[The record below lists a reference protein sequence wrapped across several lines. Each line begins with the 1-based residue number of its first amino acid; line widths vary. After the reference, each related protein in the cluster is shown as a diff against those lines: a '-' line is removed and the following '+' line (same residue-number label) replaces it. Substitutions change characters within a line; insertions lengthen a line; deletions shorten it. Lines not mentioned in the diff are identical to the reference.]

1 MKISRGHQI
10 RLLLLFTLVAV
21 VSFAQTSKRKP
32 KYDPV
37 QWSLDI
43 QPSTTAPGERAVATL
58 TATIEQGW
66 RLYAPTTPKGGPIP
80 TELTL
85 TDSPALEGWK
95 VYQPKPKTKFDENFG
110 AETQTYTDEAVFLF
124 DVTLSA
130 DAAPGTAELE
140 ANTRYNACNDRLCLP
155 PVRKTASASFAIAAS
170 SSARA
175 AAIPAGYMEAKPAE
189 EVPAAAAG
197 TAPRGAS
204 NPSTRTAPSPNED
217 GFIQF
222 AAVAFGFGLLAIF
235 TPCVFPMIPITMSYF
250 VSTNTGSRRQSVIQA
265 TTFCVGVIVLFTGI
279 GAAVSALIGPFGLT
293 QLGSSV
299 PVNLLITAVF
309 VAFGLSLLGVFE
321 ITVPSG
327 ALTFLNKVSNRGGLL
342 GTLVMGLVFA
352 LASFACTGPFIGA
365 LLAGS
370 IQGDLSWPIFGML
383 MFSIGLALPF
393 FFLALF
399 PAYLARM
406 PKSGGWLMRTKIT
419 MSFLI
424 FAAALKYLSNVDQ
437 VYQWYILTR
446 ERYLA
451 VWVVLLAMAGFYL
464 LGMLRIGDEES
475 GSVGAGRLGL
485 GGLFLVLAVSLIPGM
500 FGARLGELDAYVPS
514 PEYSGLTNV
523 GFGGGAE
530 ANKWI
535 KDDYAKA
542 LELARESGK
551 PVLIGFTGYT
561 CTNCHWMKANMFTR
575 PPIAEALAGLILV
588 ELYTD
593 GADERSQANQQMQL
607 DRFGTVAIPY
617 YAIIRPDESVIAE
630 FPGRTRDTEEFLQFL
645 TSGGTTQLTDAGGR
659 VAAL

>member
-1 MKISRGHQI
+1 MSRGHRI
-10 RLLLLFTLVAV
+10 RLLLLLLTV
-21 VSFAQTSKRKP
+21 VTAASFAQTNKRKP

-37 QWSLDI
+37 QWSLEI
-43 QPSTTAPGERAVATL
+43 QPATAAPGERAVARL
-58 TATIEQGW
+58 TATIEEGW

-85 TDSPALEGWK
+85 TDSAAVEGWK
-95 VYQPKPKTKFDENFG
+95 VYQPKPKTKLDSNFG
-110 AETQTYTDEAVFLF
+110 QETQTYHDEVVFLF
-124 DVTLSA
+124 DLTLS
-130 DAAPGTAELE
+130 GNAELGTVE
-140 ANTRYNACNDRLCLP
+140 LETNTRYNVCNDRLCLP
-155 PVRKTASASFAIAAS
+155 PVRKTASASFTIAANS
-170 SSARA
+170 SEQAT
-175 AAIPAGYMEAKPAE
+175 AIPGGYMEAKPASE
-189 EVPAAAAG
+189 APALAAVTPA
-197 TAPRGAS
+197 RGA
-204 NPSTRTAPSPNED
+204 PIVPSPNQE

-265 TTFCVGVIVLFTGI
+265 ITFCAGVIILFTGI
-279 GAAVSALIGPFGLT
+279 GAAVSALIGPFGLS

-299 PVNLLITAVF
+299 PVNLLIAAVF
-309 VAFGLSLLGVFE
+309 IAFGLSLLGVFE

-327 ALTFLNKVSNRGGLL
+327 ALTSLNKVSNRGGLL

-370 IQGDLSWPIFGML
+370 IQGDQSWPIFGML
-383 MFSIGLALPF
+383 MFSSGLALPF

-406 PKSGGWLMRTKIT
+406 PKSGGWLARTKIT

-451 VWVVLLAMAGFYL
+451 VWIVLLAMAGFYL
-464 LGMLRIGDEES
+464 LGMLRIGDDES

-514 PEYSGLTNV
+514 PEYSGLTNA
-523 GFGGGAE
+523 GFGAAE
-530 ANKWI
+530 NNPWI

-551 PVLIGFTGYT
+551 PLLVSFTGYT

-575 PPIAEALAGLILV
+575 PEIAAALVGLVLL

-593 GADERSQANQQMQL
+593 GANDVSKASQQMQL
-607 DRFGTVAIPY
+607 DRYGTVAIPY
-617 YAIIRPDESVIAE
+617 YAIIRPDESVMAE
-630 FPGRTRDTEEFLQFL
+630 FAGRTRDTEEFLQFL
-645 TSGGTTQLTDAGGR
+645 TSGGTTQLSDAGGR
-659 VAAL
+659 AAAP

>member
-1 MKISRGHQI
+1 MLYRQMSKSHRI
-10 RLLLLFTLVAV
+10 RLLLLLAV
-21 VSFAQTSKRKP
+21 VVAASFAQTSKRKL

-37 QWSLDI
+37 QWSLEI
-43 QPSTTAPGERAVATL
+43 QPATAAPGERAVARL
-58 TATIEQGW
+58 TATIEEGW

-85 TDSPALEGWK
+85 TDSAAVEGWK
-95 VYQPKPKTKFDENFG
+95 VYQPKPKTKLDPNFG
-110 AETQTYTDEAVFLF
+110 QETQTYHDEVIFLF
-124 DVTLSA
+124 DLTLSGNA
-130 DAAPGTAELE
+130 ELGTAELQ

-155 PVRKTASASFAIAAS
+155 PVRKTASASFTIAANS
-170 SSARA
+170 SEQA
-175 AAIPAGYMEAKPAE
+175 AAIPGGYMEAKPAAE
-189 EVPAAAAG
+189 APAVAAVTPA
-197 TAPRGAS
+197 RGA
-204 NPSTRTAPSPNED
+204 PIVPSPNEE

-265 TTFCVGVIVLFTGI
+265 ITFCAGVIILFTGI

-299 PVNLLITAVF
+299 PVNLLIAAVF
-309 VAFGLSLLGVFE
+309 IAFGLSLLGVFE

-327 ALTFLNKVSNRGGLL
+327 ALTSLNKVSNRGGLL

-370 IQGDLSWPIFGML
+370 IQGDQSWPIFGML
-383 MFSIGLALPF
+383 MFSSGLALPF

-399 PAYLARM
+399 PAYLSRM
-406 PKSGGWLMRTKIT
+406 PKSGGWLARTKIT
-419 MSFLI
+419 VSFLI

-437 VYQWYILTR
+437 VYQWYFLTR

-451 VWVVLLAMAGFYL
+451 VWIVLLAMAGFYL

-500 FGARLGELDAYVPS
+500 FGARLGELDAYVPA

-523 GFGGGAE
+523 GFGAAE
-530 ANKWI
+530 DNPWI
-535 KDDYAKA
+535 KDDYARA
-542 LELARESGK
+542 LELARETGK
-551 PVLIGFTGYT
+551 PLLISFTGYT

-575 PPIAEALAGLILV
+575 PEIAAALQGLVLL

-593 GADERSQANQQMQL
+593 GAYDVSKANQEMQL
-607 DRFGTVAIPY
+607 DRFETVAIPY
-617 YAIIRPDESVIAE
+617 YAIIRPDESVMAE
-630 FPGRTRDTEEFLQFL
+630 FAGRTRDTEEFLQFL
-645 TSGGTTQLTDAGGR
+645 TSGGTTQLSGAGGR
-659 VAAL
+659 VAAP

>member
-1 MKISRGHQI
+1 MSRGHRI
-10 RLLLLFTLVAV
+10 GLLLLLTLVTAV
-21 VSFAQTSKRKP
+21 GFSQTIKRKP

-37 QWSLDI
+37 QWSLEI
-43 QPSTTAPGERAVATL
+43 QPATASPGKRAVARL
-58 TATIEQGW
+58 TATIEEGW

-85 TDSPALEGWK
+85 TDSPAVEGWT
-95 VYQPKPKTKFDENFG
+95 VHQPEPKTKFDPNFQS
-110 AETQTYTDEAVFLF
+110 ETQTYNNEVVFLF
-124 DVTLSA
+124 DLTLSENA
-130 DAAPGTAELE
+130 ELGTTELE

-155 PVRKTASASFAIAAS
+155 PTRKAASASFAIAATS
-170 SSARA
+170 TERA
-175 AAIPAGYMEAKPAE
+175 AAIPAGYMEAKPAAE
-189 EVPAAAAG
+189 TVVV
-197 TAPRGAS
+197 TAVTP
-204 NPSTRTAPSPNED
+204 PRTAPSVPSPNEG

-222 AAVAFGFGLLAIF
+222 AALAFGFGILAIF

-250 VSTNTGSRRQSVIQA
+250 VSTNTGSRRQSLIQA
-265 TTFCVGVIVLFTGI
+265 TIFCVGVIVLFTGI
-279 GAAVSALIGPFGLT
+279 GAAVSAIIGPFGLT

-309 VAFGLSLLGVFE
+309 IAFGLSLLGVFE
-321 ITVPSG
+321 ITVPSS
-327 ALTFLNKVSNRGGLL
+327 ALTSLNKVSNRGGLL

-383 MFSIGLALPF
+383 MFSTGLALPF

-399 PAYLARM
+399 PAYLSRM
-406 PKSGGWLMRTKIT
+406 PKSGGWLARTKIT
-419 MSFLI
+419 VSFLI

-451 VWVVLLAMAGFYL
+451 VWIVLLAMAGFYL
-464 LGMLRIGDEES
+464 LGMLRIGDDES
-475 GSVGAGRLGL
+475 GSAGPGRLGL

-514 PEYSGLTNV
+514 PEYSGLTNA
-523 GFGGGAE
+523 GFGGAGE

-542 LELARESGK
+542 LELSRQTGK
-551 PVLIGFTGYT
+551 PLLISFTGYT

-575 PPIAEALAGLILV
+575 PPIAESLKGLVLL

-593 GADERSQANQQMQL
+593 GANDLSQASQEMQL

-617 YAIIRPDESVIAE
+617 YAIIWSDESVIAE

-645 TSGGTTQLTDAGGR
+645 TSATTTQLTDAGAR
-659 VAAL
+659 VASP

>member
-1 MKISRGHQI
+1 M
-10 RLLLLFTLVAV
+10 LVTAA
-21 VSFAQTSKRKP
+21 SFAQTNKRRP

-37 QWSLDI
+37 QWSLEI
-43 QPSTTAPGERAVATL
+43 QPSVASPGERAVARL
-58 TATIEQGW
+58 TATIEEGW

-85 TDSPALEGWK
+85 TDSPAVEGWT
-95 VYQPKPKTKFDENFG
+95 VHQPEPKTKFDPNFQS
-110 AETQTYTDEAVFLF
+110 ETQTYNNEVVFLF
-124 DVTLSA
+124 DLTLSENA
-130 DAAPGTAELE
+130 ELGTTELE

-155 PVRKTASASFAIAAS
+155 PTRKTASASFAIAATS
-170 SSARA
+170 TEQA
-175 AAIPAGYMEAKPAE
+175 AAIPAGYMEAKPAAE
-189 EVPAAAAG
+189 TVVVAAV
-197 TAPRGAS
+197 TP
-204 NPSTRTAPSPNED
+204 PRTAPSVPSPNEE

-222 AAVAFGFGLLAIF
+222 AALAFGFGILAIF

-250 VSTNTGSRRQSVIQA
+250 VSTNTGSRRQSLIQA
-265 TTFCVGVIVLFTGI
+265 TIFCVGVIVLFTGI
-279 GAAVSALIGPFGLT
+279 GAAVSAIIGPFGLT

-299 PVNLLITAVF
+299 LVNLLISAVF
-309 VAFGLSLLGVFE
+309 IAFGLSLLGVFE
-321 ITVPSG
+321 ITVPSS
-327 ALTFLNKVSNRGGLL
+327 ALTSLNKVSNRGGLL

-383 MFSIGLALPF
+383 MFSTGLALPF

-399 PAYLARM
+399 PAYLSRM
-406 PKSGGWLMRTKIT
+406 PKSGGWLARTKIT

-437 VYQWYILTR
+437 VYQWYVLTR

-451 VWVVLLAMAGFYL
+451 VWIVLLAMAGFYL
-464 LGMLRIGDEES
+464 LGMLRIGDDES
-475 GSVGAGRLGL
+475 GSVGPGRLGL

-514 PEYSGLTNV
+514 PEYSGLTNA
-523 GFGGGAE
+523 GFGGAE

-542 LELARESGK
+542 LELSRQTGK
-551 PVLIGFTGYT
+551 PLLISFTGYT

-575 PPIAEALAGLILV
+575 PPIAEALEGLVLL

-593 GADERSQANQQMQL
+593 GANDLSQANQEMQL

-645 TSGGTTQLTDAGGR
+645 TLATTTQLTDAGAR
-659 VAAL
+659 VASP

>member
-1 MKISRGHQI
+1 MSRGHRI
-10 RLLLLFTLVAV
+10 GLLLLLTLVTAV
-21 VSFAQTSKRKP
+21 GFSQTIKRKP

-37 QWSLDI
+37 QWSLEI
-43 QPSTTAPGERAVATL
+43 QPATASPGKRAVARL
-58 TATIEQGW
+58 TATIEEGW

-85 TDSPALEGWK
+85 TDSPAVEGWT
-95 VYQPKPKTKFDENFG
+95 VHQPEPKTKFDPNFQS
-110 AETQTYTDEAVFLF
+110 ETQTYNDEVVFLF
-124 DVTLSA
+124 DLTLSENA
-130 DAAPGTAELE
+130 ELGTTELE
-140 ANTRYNACNDRLCLP
+140 ANTCYNACNDRLCLP
-155 PVRKTASASFAIAAS
+155 PTRKTASASFTVAATS
-170 SSARA
+170 TEQA
-175 AAIPAGYMEAKPAE
+175 AAIPADYMEAKPAGE
-189 EVPAAAAG
+189 TVVVAAV
-197 TAPRGAS
+197 TP
-204 NPSTRTAPSPNED
+204 PRTAPSVPSPSEES
-217 GFIQF
+217 FIQF
-222 AAVAFGFGLLAIF
+222 AALAFGFGILAIF

-250 VSTNTGSRRQSVIQA
+250 VSTNTGSRRQSLIQA
-265 TTFCVGVIVLFTGI
+265 TIFCVGVIVLFTGI
-279 GAAVSALIGPFGLT
+279 GAAVSAIIGPFGLT

-299 PVNLLITAVF
+299 LVNLLITAVF
-309 VAFGLSLLGVFE
+309 IAFGLSLLGVFE
-321 ITVPSG
+321 ITVPSS
-327 ALTFLNKVSNRGGLL
+327 ALTSLNEVSNRGGLL

-383 MFSIGLALPF
+383 MFSTGLALPF

-399 PAYLARM
+399 PAYLSRM
-406 PKSGGWLMRTKIT
+406 PKSGGWLARTKIT
-419 MSFLI
+419 VSFLI

-451 VWVVLLAMAGFYL
+451 VWIVLLAMAGFYL

-514 PEYSGLTNV
+514 PEYSGLTNA
-523 GFGGGAE
+523 GFGGAGE

-542 LELARESGK
+542 LELSRQTGK
-551 PVLIGFTGYT
+551 PVLVSFTGYT

-575 PPIAEALAGLILV
+575 PPIAEALEGLVLL

-593 GADERSQANQQMQL
+593 GANDLSQTNQEMQL

-645 TSGGTTQLTDAGGR
+645 TLAKTTQLTDAGAR
-659 VAAL
+659 VASP

>member
-1 MKISRGHQI
+1 MSRGQRI
-10 RLLLLFTLVAV
+10 RLLLLLMLVTA
-21 VSFAQTSKRKP
+21 VSFAQTIKRKP

-37 QWSLDI
+37 QWSLEI
-43 QPSTTAPGERAVATL
+43 QPSVASPGERAVARL
-58 TATIEQGW
+58 TATIEEGW

-85 TDSPALEGWK
+85 TDSPAVEGWT
-95 VYQPKPKTKFDENFG
+95 VHQPEPKTKFDPNFQS
-110 AETQTYTDEAVFLF
+110 ETQTYNNEVVFLF
-124 DVTLSA
+124 DLRLSENA
-130 DAAPGTAELE
+130 ELGTTELE

-155 PVRKTASASFAIAAS
+155 PTRKAASASFAIAATS
-170 SSARA
+170 TERA
-175 AAIPAGYMEAKPAE
+175 AAIPAGYMEAKPAAE
-189 EVPAAAAG
+189 TVVVAAV
-197 TAPRGAS
+197 TP
-204 NPSTRTAPSPNED
+204 PRTAPSVPSPNEE

-222 AAVAFGFGLLAIF
+222 AALAFGFGILAIF

-250 VSTNTGSRRQSVIQA
+250 VSTNTGSRRQSLIQA
-265 TTFCVGVIVLFTGI
+265 TTFCVGVIVLFTAI
-279 GAAVSALIGPFGLT
+279 GAAVSAIIGPFGLT

-309 VAFGLSLLGVFE
+309 IAFGLSLLGVFE
-321 ITVPSG
+321 ITVPSS
-327 ALTFLNKVSNRGGLL
+327 ALTSLNKVSNRGGLL

-370 IQGDLSWPIFGML
+370 IQGDLSWPTFGML
-383 MFSIGLALPF
+383 MFSTGLALPF

-399 PAYLARM
+399 PAYLSRM
-406 PKSGGWLMRTKIT
+406 PKSGGWLARTKIT

-451 VWVVLLAMAGFYL
+451 VWIVLLAMAGFYL

-500 FGARLGELDAYVPS
+500 FGARLGELEAYVPS
-514 PEYSGLTNV
+514 PEYSGLTNA
-523 GFGGGAE
+523 GFGGA
-530 ANKWI
+530 ADTNKWI
-535 KDDYAKA
+535 KDDYARA
-542 LELARESGK
+542 LELSRQTGK
-551 PVLIGFTGYT
+551 PVLVSFTGYT

-575 PPIAEALAGLILV
+575 PPIAEALEGLVLL

-593 GADERSQANQQMQL
+593 GANDLSQANQEMQL
-607 DRFGTVAIPY
+607 DRYGTVAIPY

-645 TSGGTTQLTDAGGR
+645 TSATTTQLTDAGAR
-659 VAAL
+659 VASP

>member
-1 MKISRGHQI
+1 MSRGHRI
-10 RLLLLFTLVAV
+10 RLLLLFTLVTA
-21 VSFAQTSKRKP
+21 VSFAQTIKRKP

-37 QWSLDI
+37 QWSLEI
-43 QPSTTAPGERAVATL
+43 QPSVASPGERAVARL
-58 TATIEQGW
+58 TATIEEGW

-85 TDSPALEGWK
+85 TDSPAVEGWT
-95 VYQPKPKTKFDENFG
+95 VHQPEPKTKFDPNFQS
-110 AETQTYTDEAVFLF
+110 ETQTYNNEVVFLF
-124 DVTLSA
+124 DLTLSENA
-130 DAAPGTAELE
+130 ELGTTELE

-155 PVRKTASASFAIAAS
+155 PTRKAASASFAIAATS
-170 SSARA
+170 TEQA
-175 AAIPAGYMEAKPAE
+175 AAIPAGYMEAKPAAE
-189 EVPAAAAG
+189 TVVVAVVTP
-197 TAPRGAS
+197 P
-204 NPSTRTAPSPNED
+204 RTAPSVPSPNEES
-217 GFIQF
+217 FIQF
-222 AAVAFGFGLLAIF
+222 AALAFGFGILAIF

-250 VSTNTGSRRQSVIQA
+250 VSTNTGSRRQSLIQA
-265 TTFCVGVIVLFTGI
+265 TIFCVGVIVLFTGI
-279 GAAVSALIGPFGLT
+279 GAAVSAIIGPFGLT

-309 VAFGLSLLGVFE
+309 IAFGLSLLGVFE
-321 ITVPSG
+321 ITVPSS
-327 ALTFLNKVSNRGGLL
+327 ALTSLNKVSNRGGLL

-370 IQGDLSWPIFGML
+370 IQGDLSWPVFGML
-383 MFSIGLALPF
+383 MFSTGLALPF

-399 PAYLARM
+399 PAYLSRM
-406 PKSGGWLMRTKIT
+406 PKSGGWLARTKIT

-451 VWVVLLAMAGFYL
+451 VWIVLLAMAGFYL
-464 LGMLRIGDEES
+464 LGMLRIGDDES
-475 GSVGAGRLGL
+475 GSAGPGRLGL

-523 GFGGGAE
+523 GFGGAGE

-542 LELARESGK
+542 LELARETGK
-551 PVLIGFTGYT
+551 PVLISFTGYT

-575 PPIAEALAGLILV
+575 PPIAEALEGLVLL

-593 GADERSQANQQMQL
+593 GANELSQANQEMQL

-645 TSGGTTQLTDAGGR
+645 TSATTTQLTDAGAR
-659 VAAL
+659 VASP

>member
-1 MKISRGHQI
+1 MLSRQMSRGHRI
-10 RLLLLFTLVAV
+10 GLLLLLTV
-21 VSFAQTSKRKP
+21 VTAASFAQTNKRKP

-37 QWSLDI
+37 QWSLEI
-43 QPSTTAPGERAVATL
+43 QPATAAPGERAVARL
-58 TATIEQGW
+58 TATIEEGW

-85 TDSPALEGWK
+85 TDSPAVEGWK
-95 VYQPKPKTKFDENFG
+95 VYQPKPKTKFDPNFR
-110 AETQTYTDEAVFLF
+110 AETQTYNDEVVFLF
-124 DVTLSA
+124 DLTLSGNA
-130 DAAPGTAELE
+130 ELGTVELE
-140 ANTRYNACNDRLCLP
+140 ANTRYNVCNDRLCLP
-155 PVRKTASASFAIAAS
+155 PVRKTASASFTIAANS
-170 SSARA
+170 SEQA
-175 AAIPAGYMEAKPAE
+175 AAIPGGYMEVKPAAE
-189 EVPAAAAG
+189 APALAAVTPA
-197 TAPRGAS
+197 RGA
-204 NPSTRTAPSPNED
+204 PIVPSPNQD

-265 TTFCVGVIVLFTGI
+265 ITFCAGVIILFTGI
-279 GAAVSALIGPFGLT
+279 GAAVSALVGPFGLS

-299 PVNLLITAVF
+299 PVNLLIAAVF
-309 VAFGLSLLGVFE
+309 IAFGLSLLGVFE

-327 ALTFLNKVSNRGGLL
+327 ALTSLNKVSNRGGLL

-383 MFSIGLALPF
+383 MFSSGLALPF

-399 PAYLARM
+399 PAYLSRM
-406 PKSGGWLMRTKIT
+406 PKSGGWLERTKIT
-419 MSFLI
+419 VSFLI

-451 VWVVLLAMAGFYL
+451 VWIVLLAMAGFYL
-464 LGMLRIGDEES
+464 FGMLRIGDEES
-475 GSVGAGRLGL
+475 GSVGPGRLGL

-514 PEYSGLTNV
+514 PEYSGLTNA

-530 ANKWI
+530 AEKWI
-535 KDDYAKA
+535 KDDYAKT

-551 PVLIGFTGYT
+551 PVLISFTGYT

-575 PPIAEALAGLILV
+575 PPIAEALVGLVLL

-593 GADERSQANQQMQL
+593 GADDLSKANQQMQL
-607 DRFGTVAIPY
+607 DRFRTVAIPY
-617 YAIIRPDESVIAE
+617 YAIIRPDESVMAE
-630 FPGRTRDTEEFLQFL
+630 FAGRTRDTEEFLQFL

-659 VAAL
+659 VATH

>member
-1 MKISRGHQI
+1 MSRSHRIG
-10 RLLLLFTLVAV
+10 LLLLLTLVTA
-21 VSFAQTSKRKP
+21 VSFAQTIKRRP

-37 QWSLDI
+37 QWSLEV
-43 QPSTTAPGERAVATL
+43 QPATATPGERAVARL
-58 TATIEQGW
+58 TATIEEGW

-85 TDSPALEGWK
+85 TDSPAVEGWT
-95 VYQPKPKTKFDENFG
+95 VHQPEPKTKFDPNFQS
-110 AETQTYTDEAVFLF
+110 ETQTYNNEVVFLF
-124 DVTLSA
+124 DLTLSENA
-130 DAAPGTAELE
+130 ELGTTELE

-155 PVRKTASASFAIAAS
+155 PTRKAASASFAIAATS
-170 SSARA
+170 TERA
-175 AAIPAGYMEAKPAE
+175 AAIPAGYMEAKPAAE
-189 EVPAAAAG
+189 TVVV
-197 TAPRGAS
+197 TAVTP
-204 NPSTRTAPSPNED
+204 PRTAPSVPSPNEG

-222 AAVAFGFGLLAIF
+222 AALAFGFGILAIF

-250 VSTNTGSRRQSVIQA
+250 VSTNTGSRRQSLIQA
-265 TTFCVGVIVLFTGI
+265 TIFCVGVIVLFTGI
-279 GAAVSALIGPFGLT
+279 GAAVSAIIGPFGLT

-309 VAFGLSLLGVFE
+309 IAFGLSLLGVFE
-321 ITVPSG
+321 ITVPSS
-327 ALTFLNKVSNRGGLL
+327 ALTSLNKVSNRGGLL

-383 MFSIGLALPF
+383 MFSTGLALPF

-399 PAYLARM
+399 PAYLSRM
-406 PKSGGWLMRTKIT
+406 PKSGGWLARTKIT
-419 MSFLI
+419 VSFLI

-451 VWVVLLAMAGFYL
+451 VWIVLLAMAGFYL
-464 LGMLRIGDEES
+464 LGMLRIGDDES
-475 GSVGAGRLGL
+475 GSAGPGRLGL

-514 PEYSGLTNV
+514 PEYSGLTNA
-523 GFGGGAE
+523 GFGGAGE

-542 LELARESGK
+542 LELSRQTGK
-551 PVLIGFTGYT
+551 PLLISFTGYT

-575 PPIAEALAGLILV
+575 PPIAESLKGLVLL

-593 GADERSQANQQMQL
+593 GANDLSQASQEMQL

-617 YAIIRPDESVIAE
+617 YAIIWSDESVIAE

-645 TSGGTTQLTDAGGR
+645 TSATTTQLTDAGAR
-659 VAAL
+659 VASP

>member
-1 MKISRGHQI
+1 MSRSHRIG
-10 RLLLLFTLVAV
+10 LLLLLTLVTA
-21 VSFAQTSKRKP
+21 VSFAQTIKRRP

-37 QWSLDI
+37 QWSLEV
-43 QPSTTAPGERAVATL
+43 QPATATPGERAVARL
-58 TATIEQGW
+58 TATIEEGW

-85 TDSPALEGWK
+85 TDSPAVEGWT
-95 VYQPKPKTKFDENFG
+95 VHQPEPKTKFDPNFQS
-110 AETQTYTDEAVFLF
+110 ETQTYNNEVVFLF
-124 DVTLSA
+124 DLTLSENA
-130 DAAPGTAELE
+130 ELGTTELE

-155 PVRKTASASFAIAAS
+155 PTRKAASASFAIAATS
-170 SSARA
+170 TERA
-175 AAIPAGYMEAKPAE
+175 AAIPAGYMEAKPAAE
-189 EVPAAAAG
+189 TVVV
-197 TAPRGAS
+197 TAVTP
-204 NPSTRTAPSPNED
+204 PRTAPSVPSPNEE

-222 AAVAFGFGLLAIF
+222 AALAFGFGILAIF

-250 VSTNTGSRRQSVIQA
+250 VSTNTGSRRQSLIQA
-265 TTFCVGVIVLFTGI
+265 TIFCVGVIVLFTGI
-279 GAAVSALIGPFGLT
+279 GAAVSAIIGPFGLT

-309 VAFGLSLLGVFE
+309 IAFGLSLLGVFE
-321 ITVPSG
+321 ITVPSS
-327 ALTFLNKVSNRGGLL
+327 ALTSLNKVSNRGGLL

-383 MFSIGLALPF
+383 MFSTGLALPF

-399 PAYLARM
+399 PAYLSRM
-406 PKSGGWLMRTKIT
+406 PKSGGWLARTKIT
-419 MSFLI
+419 VSFLI

-451 VWVVLLAMAGFYL
+451 VWIVLLAMAGFYL
-464 LGMLRIGDEES
+464 LGMLRIGDDES
-475 GSVGAGRLGL
+475 GSAGPGRLGL

-514 PEYSGLTNV
+514 PEYSGLTNA
-523 GFGGGAE
+523 GFGGAGE

-542 LELARESGK
+542 LELSRQTGK
-551 PVLIGFTGYT
+551 PLLISFTGYT

-575 PPIAEALAGLILV
+575 PPIAESLKGLVLL

-593 GADERSQANQQMQL
+593 GANDLSQASQEMQL

-617 YAIIRPDESVIAE
+617 YAIIWSDESVIAE

-645 TSGGTTQLTDAGGR
+645 TSATTTQLTDAGAR
-659 VAAL
+659 VASP

>member
-1 MKISRGHQI
+1 MSRGHRI
-10 RLLLLFTLVAV
+10 RLLLLLLTV
-21 VSFAQTSKRKP
+21 VTAASFAQTNKRKP

-37 QWSLDI
+37 QWSLEI
-43 QPSTTAPGERAVATL
+43 QPATAAPGERAVARL
-58 TATIEQGW
+58 TATIEEGW

-85 TDSPALEGWK
+85 TDSAAVEGWK
-95 VYQPKPKTKFDENFG
+95 VYQPKPKTKLDPNFG
-110 AETQTYTDEAVFLF
+110 QETQTYHDEVVFLF
-124 DVTLSA
+124 DLTLS
-130 DAAPGTAELE
+130 GNAELGTVE
-140 ANTRYNACNDRLCLP
+140 LETNTRYNVCNDRLCLP
-155 PVRKTASASFAIAAS
+155 PVRKTASASFTIAANS
-170 SSARA
+170 SEQAT
-175 AAIPAGYMEAKPAE
+175 AIPGGYMEAKPASE
-189 EVPAAAAG
+189 APALAAVTPA
-197 TAPRGAS
+197 RGA
-204 NPSTRTAPSPNED
+204 PIVPSPNQE

-265 TTFCVGVIVLFTGI
+265 ITFCAGVIILFTGI
-279 GAAVSALIGPFGLT
+279 GAAVSALIGPFGLS

-299 PVNLLITAVF
+299 PVNLLIAAVF
-309 VAFGLSLLGVFE
+309 IAFGLSLLGVFE

-327 ALTFLNKVSNRGGLL
+327 ALTSLNKVSNRGGLL

-370 IQGDLSWPIFGML
+370 IQGDQSWPIFGML
-383 MFSIGLALPF
+383 MFSSGLALPF

-399 PAYLARM
+399 PAYLSRM
-406 PKSGGWLMRTKIT
+406 PKSGGWLARTKIT

-451 VWVVLLAMAGFYL
+451 VWIVLLAMAGFYL
-464 LGMLRIGDEES
+464 LGMLRIGDDES

-514 PEYSGLTNV
+514 PEYSGLTNA
-523 GFGGGAE
+523 GFGAAE
-530 ANKWI
+530 NNPWI

-551 PVLIGFTGYT
+551 PLLVSFTGYT

-575 PPIAEALAGLILV
+575 PEIAAALVGLVLL

-593 GADERSQANQQMQL
+593 GANDVSKASQQMQL
-607 DRFGTVAIPY
+607 DRYGTVAIPY
-617 YAIIRPDESVIAE
+617 YAIIRPDESVMAE
-630 FPGRTRDTEEFLQFL
+630 FAGRTRDTEEFLQFL
-645 TSGGTTQLTDAGGR
+645 TSGGTTQLSDAGGR
-659 VAAL
+659 AAAP